1 LIRFEKVRYKN
12 LLSSGN
18 AWTQIILNQHKTT
31 LITGTNGVG
40 KSTILDAVTFGL
52 YGKPFRNIRKPQL
65 VNSINAKGLIVE
77 VYFKI
82 KNDSFLVRRGI
93 KPNIFEIFKNG
104 EMVNQ
109 SSTVKD
115 YQTYLEETVLKLS
128 HRSFGQIVILGSAS
142 FVPFMQ
148 LPAQARREVIEDLLD
163 IQVFTTMNILLKE
176 RISENK
182 VSLVEGKFKVENLAD
197 KIALIEENIESIKK
211 IRQTAVCELNDK
223 KSGYLSVVEE
233 ESSIKENILSNIDRL
248 SKTIEDDEKNT
259 KSLLDTNSVLSK
271 LQSKRKS
278 LIKESS
284 FYSNNDNCP
293 SCKQEITED
302 FKTNIL
308 HEKSCK
314 VSEID
319 NAIAECESMV
329 EKYTKRKSEIDEVKS
344 EVVQL
349 TRDASASTST
359 INFNLQLIESIDIE
373 LEKANVSIKEI
384 DASSVNALKNELE
397 NETHYLKSLTEDRE
411 LYSVVSLMLKDGG
424 IKTKIVRQYIPIMN
438 KLINKYLAA
447 MDFFVQF
454 ELDDNFNETIKSRF
468 RDDFSYAS
476 FSEGEKARIDL
487 ALLLTWRAVS
497 RLRNSV
503 STNLLIMDE
512 VFDGSLDAEG
522 TNNLLDIM
530 TELTYDTNL
539 IVISHKSEQMQDKF
553 DRHLRITKEKN
564 FSVVNE

>member
-1 LIRFEKVRYKN
+1 MIRFEKVRYKN

-553 DRHLRITKEKN
+553 DRHLRIAKEKN